1 MTGELF
7 GLLPAHIR
15 QADDALEGTPLR
27 ALLSVIEEQVDVMR
41 ADIAQLYENW
51 FVETCAAWIVPYIG
65 DLVGYES
72 LGDDALATIVPR
84 RDVANVIRSRRRKGT
99 LGVLETLA
107 RDVTGWPAIAVEFEH
122 AIAATYST
130 ATMPRT
136 RERTLDLRDS
146 ATLAALHDAR
156 SLAPRTVA
164 TSGTYALGG
173 VGIIVSRLR
182 ACSVSRGDAASVSTQ
197 GDHCYT
203 FDALGFDVPLVSGTR
218 ALPTIL
224 VPHDLASE
232 YGPHESIALWTRPAG
247 ARTRLELV
255 SRERVFAAD
264 LRHWRVHAKP
274 GDVAVDVERG
284 RIAFAPGHA
293 PDGVVV
299 RYFYGE
305 PADIG
310 AGEYP
315 RDLAPIATRVPVAH
329 GGREEHR
336 HLRVALEAWRET
348 GVARAAIEF
357 GDSHVYD
364 ESGLTI
370 DVPEDGYLEI
380 RAGDGSRPV
389 VRIED
394 RSAGH
399 LDMVRVRGGPRSTLV
414 LDGLVLARRGLEIAG
429 EIGTVIVRRCTFVPN
444 QAPIVLRSRTASLVI
459 EHSIVGDIRA
469 IEDETRQEPSLVRIS
484 DSIVGA
490 RGREDAIGSPD
501 APSAFVDLAVARS
514 TIFGRARVHGISL
527 VENSIFVRELAVRRR
542 ERGCV
547 RFSYVAPQSLTPKRF
562 GCVEEP
568 APVFMSRAFGTPG
581 YARLARAC
589 PRTIA
594 LGGEN
599 RGEMGAFF
607 SSRNAQ
613 KAANLEA
620 RLAEYVPPDVGL
632 TIHYVGDV

>member
-15 QADDALEGTPLR
+15 EADDALEGTPLR

-197 GDHCYT
+197 DDHCYT

-357 GDSHVYD
+357 GDSHV
-364 ESGLTI
+364 
-370 DVPEDGYLEI
+370 
-380 RAGDGSRPV
+380 
-389 VRIED
+389 
-394 RSAGH
+394 
-399 LDMVRVRGGPRSTLV
+399 
-414 LDGLVLARRGLEIAG
+414 
-429 EIGTVIVRRCTFVPN
+429 
-444 QAPIVLRSRTASLVI
+444 
-459 EHSIVGDIRA
+459 
-469 IEDETRQEPSLVRIS
+469 
-484 DSIVGA
+484 
-490 RGREDAIGSPD
+490 
-501 APSAFVDLAVARS
+501 
-514 TIFGRARVHGISL
+514 
-527 VENSIFVRELAVRRR
+527 
-542 ERGCV
+542 
-547 RFSYVAPQSLTPKRF
+547 
-562 GCVEEP
+562 
-568 APVFMSRAFGTPG
+568 
-581 YARLARAC
+581 
-589 PRTIA
+589 
-594 LGGEN
+594 
-599 RGEMGAFF
+599 
-607 SSRNAQ
+607 
-613 KAANLEA
+613 
-620 RLAEYVPPDVGL
+620 
-632 TIHYVGDV
+632 